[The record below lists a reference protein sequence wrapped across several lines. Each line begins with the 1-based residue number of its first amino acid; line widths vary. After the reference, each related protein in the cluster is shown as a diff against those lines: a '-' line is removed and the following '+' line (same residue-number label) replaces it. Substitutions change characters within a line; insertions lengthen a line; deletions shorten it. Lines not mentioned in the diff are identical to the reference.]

1 MTPSKE
7 DHAGWFAHTSEEPY
21 DRHLYLL
28 QLESVGPYV
37 VDDYE
42 TAKGLWA
49 GETPTGPIEVLDLT
63 SQPKQIK
70 KKQKHRPKA
79 SGFSS

>member
-7 DHAGWFAHTSEEPY
+7 DHAGWFTQTSDEPY
-21 DRHLYLL
+21 DRHQYLL

-42 TAKGLWA
+42 LAKGLWR
-49 GETPTGPIEVLDLT
+49 GERPTGPIEVLDV
-63 SQPKQIK
+63 SSPQIESPKK
-70 KKQKHRPKA
+70 KKQKPRGG
-79 SGFSS
+79 GFSS